1 DRRSHAAEAPQDQE
15 GRRPG
20 LHPRPGAADAGPPGH
35 PGGGSRRPGAP
46 RRPARR
52 GRPRGHA
59 RSRPM
64 ITMSDFFC
72 GAGGS
77 STGAVQVPG
86 VRVELAANHWRLA
99 VETHNTN
106 HPDARHDIADLS
118 QVDPRRY
125 PKTDIAWLS
134 PSCTNHSIAKG
145 ARRATQDSTLF
156 GAPDAA
162 AERSRATMWDVVRF
176 AEYHRYRYLLVE
188 NVVDAREWVLW
199 PAWSSALTALGY
211 EYRVVSRNSMHAQAL
226 GPAAPQSR
234 DRLYVVAW
242 RRGETAPDLNRWAR
256 PMADCPQHGRVRAI
270 QAWRREGRTVGKYK
284 SQYTWRCPRVECRNI
299 EVHPAVRPAADIIDW
314 SLPVTRI
321 ADQIGRASC

>member
-1 DRRSHAAEAPQDQE
+1 
-15 GRRPG
+15 
-20 LHPRPGAADAGPPGH
+20 
-35 PGGGSRRPGAP
+35 
-46 RRPARR
+46 
-52 GRPRGHA
+52 
-59 RSRPM
+59 
-64 ITMSDFFC
+64 
-72 GAGGS
+72 
-77 STGAVQVPG
+77 
-86 VRVELAANHWRLA
+86 
-99 VETHNTN
+99 
-106 HPDARHDIADLS
+106 
-118 QVDPRRY
+118 
-125 PKTDIAWLS
+125 
-134 PSCTNHSIAKG
+134 
-145 ARRATQDSTLF
+145 STLF
-156 GAPDAA
+156 DAPDEA

-211 EYRVVSRNSMHAQAL
+211 EYRVVSLNSMHAQAL

-321 ADQIGRASC
+321 ADRPRPLADKTMARIPAAVAAYARPLVVPGQARYGK